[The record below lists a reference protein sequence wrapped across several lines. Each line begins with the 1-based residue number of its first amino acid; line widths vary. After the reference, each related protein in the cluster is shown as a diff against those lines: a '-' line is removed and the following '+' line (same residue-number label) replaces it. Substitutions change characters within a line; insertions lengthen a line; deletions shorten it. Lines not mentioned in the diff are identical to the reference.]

1 MLCKHL
7 NQSMIKVMDVLRG
20 HRIHYTCT
28 CKELDRESS
37 HFDDFCSTLFL
48 CRFDNNNKQKEK
60 K

>member
-1 MLCKHL
+1 MQAS
-7 NQSMIKVMDVLRG
+7 QSINDQSYG
-20 HRIHYTCT
+20 CIEGTSYTLYLYST